1 MQEQNIM
8 RILTKIEKNTD
19 KIDNRKT
26 SPLLN
31 PKLSV
36 PDAKIKQA
44 ISSVNEREKRKAEVQ
59 MNLINLDAEEQD
71 KSYHFS
77 DHNSIKLKDKNN
89 ESLEVSSKSEEF
101 EKQGGYGLTERVTA

>member
-1 MQEQNIM
+1 MQEQNVK
-8 RILTKIEKNTD
+8 RLLTKIEESD
-19 KIDNRKT
+19 KKDKRIT

-36 PDAKIKQA
+36 PEAKIKQA

-59 MNLINLDAEEQD
+59 MNLLNLDEEEQD

-89 ESLEVSSKSEEF
+89 ESLEVSSKSEMF
-101 EKQGGYGLTERVTA
+101 EKQGNYGLTERVTA